1 MERCKPVSLED
12 FDKLEQ
18 SFRFEVTLDAT
29 PERVFEVFEDP
40 DSWPVWAGAIKTVTW
55 TSAKPFEVGTTRDV
69 EIMGGLIAHEVFF
82 AWEPPHRM
90 GFTFAGTNKPAVTSL
105 GEHYELQPLSG
116 GRSRL
121 VWRVAYD
128 SRSFMRYLAPLVR
141 PAVRL
146 MGARIM
152 RGLAR
157 YVRALPSVERAS
169 AASPEPRAY
178 G

>member
-1 MERCKPVSLED
+1 LERCKRVGLED
-12 FDKLEQ
+12 FDRLEQ

-29 PERVFEVFEDP
+29 PESVFQVFEDP
-40 DSWPVWAGAIKTVTW
+40 DSWPVWVGAIKRVSW
-55 TSAKPFEVGTTRDV
+55 TSPKPFGVGTSRDV
-69 EIMGGLIAHEVFF
+69 EIIGGLIAHEVFF

-90 GFTFAGTNKPAVTSL
+90 GFYFEGTNKPAVASL

-128 SRSFMRYLAPLVR
+128 SRSFMRYVAPLVR

-152 RGLAR
+152 GGLER
-157 YVRALPSVERAS
+157 YVRGLPSVDSAS
-169 AASPEPRAY
+169 ASQEPRAY